1 MEENNLMQLIEDK
14 QREFCNTMSYDEICT
29 LAKEIYPRYKSEL
42 HPKRINKIDC
52 DHDSEG
58 NRVMF
63 LFYTRTDQKTNKDV
77 DGCSYFI
84 FRPDDPE
91 AWFENWI
98 YDLVKD
104 YFESF

>member
-1 MEENNLMQLIEDK
+1 MEENKLMELIQEK
-14 QREFCNTMSYDEICT
+14 QREFCNQMSYEEICT

-42 HPKRINKIDC
+42 KPNRIKKIDL
-52 DHDSEG
+52 DHDYEG

-63 LFYTRTDQKTNKDV
+63 LFYTRTDPRTEKEV

-84 FRPDDPE
+84 FRPDDPD

-98 YDLVKD
+98 YDLVND
-104 YFESF
+104 YFNPF